1 MSASQIS
8 DFSFEVGYLPLTTD
22 LKLLDKAYVL
32 NKISIYNHMF
42 EYSSTVTA
50 IIEEAKNREN
60 ALPVRNEKCR
70 SKFFFHAQP
79 TEKVCIFFHGFT
91 AGSYQFEP
99 LAEAL
104 YKIGYN
110 VLIPLIPGHGIAGD
124 WDSNNPPPLPENAE
138 VYQKFALEWLQ
149 KAKPLGE
156 NLILGGYSS
165 GGTLAAWLSQEYP
178 QEIAK
183 TLLFAPYL
191 SGTNKLV
198 DWLVETLPI
207 YYEWL
212 NKDNPGNFGYDGFST
227 PALRVFLDLGQ
238 QILEKAKTTIT
249 TPMLIV
255 SSESDQATN
264 YHEHQEL
271 FEAVVNHQQKSW
283 YYCFDKDL
291 KIPHTMMTKAEGNN
305 YLDQLILLA
314 TAYIESELTWAE
326 IEEVSLKIKQGGT
339 LNAVINQ
346 LNINR
351 NFYSVLSLIS
361 NYVNSN

>member
-1 MSASQIS
+1 
-8 DFSFEVGYLPLTTD
+8 
-22 LKLLDKAYVL
+22 
-32 NKISIYNHMF
+32 MF

-50 IIEEAKNREN
+50 IIEQAKNSEN
-60 ALPVRNEKCR
+60 VLPVRNEHCR
-70 SKFFFHAQP
+70 SKFWFHAKP
-79 TEKVCIFFHGFT
+79 TKKVYLFFHGFT

-124 WDSNNPPPLPENAE
+124 WDSDNPPPLPETAE
-138 VYQKFALEWLQ
+138 VYQKFALEWLH
-149 KAKPLGE
+149 KAQLLGE
-156 NLILGGYSS
+156 NLIIGGYSS
-165 GGTLAAWLSQEYP
+165 GGTLAAWLAQEYP

-191 SGTNKLV
+191 SGNNKLV

-212 NKDNPGNFGYDGFST
+212 NKDNPGNFGYDGFSM

-238 QILEKAKTTIT
+238 QVLEKAQTTIT

-271 FEAVVNHQQKSW
+271 FEAVVNYQPQSW
-283 YYCFDKDL
+283 YYCFDKGL

-305 YLDQLILLA
+305 YLPLLISL
-314 TAYIESELTWAE
+314 TIAYIESEITWAD
-326 IEEVSLKIKQGGT
+326 IEKISQKIKQGIT
-339 LNAVINQ
+339 LDAALYQ

-351 NFYSVLSLIS
+351 QFSSVLSLIIS
-361 NYVNSN
+361 YINSN

>member
-1 MSASQIS
+1 
-8 DFSFEVGYLPLTTD
+8 
-22 LKLLDKAYVL
+22 
-32 NKISIYNHMF
+32 MF

-50 IIEEAKNREN
+50 IIEEAKSREN
-60 ALPVRNEKCR
+60 SLPLRNEQCR
-70 SKFFFHAQP
+70 SKFLFHAKP
-79 TEKVCIFFHGFT
+79 TKKVYLFFHGFT

-124 WDSNNPPPLPENAE
+124 WNSNNPPPLPKTAE
-138 VYQKFALEWLQ
+138 TYQKFALEWLQ
-149 KAKPLGE
+149 KAQLLGE
-156 NLILGGYSS
+156 NLIIGGYSS
-165 GGTLAAWLSQEYP
+165 GGTLAAWLAQEYP
-178 QEIAK
+178 QEITK
-183 TLLFAPYL
+183 TLVFAPYL
-191 SGTNKLV
+191 SGNNKLV

-212 NKDNPGNFGYDGFST
+212 NKDNPGNFGYDGFSM

-238 QILEKAKTTIT
+238 QVLEKAKTTIT

-271 FEAVVNHQQKSW
+271 FEAVVNHHPQSW
-283 YYCFDKDL
+283 YYCFDKSL

-305 YLDQLILLA
+305 YLPLLISL
-314 TAYIESELTWAE
+314 TVAYIENEITWGE
-326 IEEVSLKIKQGGT
+326 IEKISLKIKQGIT
-339 LNAVINQ
+339 LDAALYE
-346 LNINR
+346 LNINKQLS
-351 NFYSVLSLIS
+351 SVLSLIVS
-361 NYVNSN
+361 YINSN

>member
-1 MSASQIS
+1 M
-8 DFSFEVGYLPLTTD
+8 
-22 LKLLDKAYVL
+22 LD
-32 NKISIYNHMF
+32 
-42 EYSSTVTA
+42 YSNTITK
-50 IIEEAKNREN
+50 IIEQAKNREE
-60 ALPVRNEKCR
+60 ALPLRNEKCR
-70 SKFFFHAQP
+70 SKFLFHP
-79 TEKVCIFFHGFT
+79 KLTKRVCLFFHGFT

-110 VLIPLIPGHGIAGD
+110 VLIPLVPGHGIAGNWNKD
-124 WDSNNPPPLPENAE
+124 NPPPLPETAE
-138 VYQKFALEWLQ
+138 IYQKFALEWLQ
-149 KAKPLGE
+149 KAQPLGE
-156 NLILGGYSS
+156 SLILGGYSS
-165 GGTLAAWLSQEYP
+165 GGTLAAWLAQEYP
-178 QEIAK
+178 QEIEK

-191 SGTNKLV
+191 SGSNKLV
-198 DWLVETLPI
+198 DFLVETLSI

-212 NKDNPGNFGYDGFST
+212 NKDNPGNFGYDGFSM

-238 QILEKAKTTIT
+238 QILEKAKTTTT

-271 FEAVVNHQQKSW
+271 FEAAVNHQPKSW
-283 YYCFDKDL
+283 YYCFDKEL

-314 TAYIESELTWAE
+314 TAYIESEIIWAE
-326 IEEVSLKIKQGGT
+326 IEEISLKIKQGAT
-339 LNAVINQ
+339 FNAVINQ

-361 NYVNSN
+361 NYINRN